1 MNKTISNITASI
13 SIMISILTYLSIF
26 FIMQGSHTSSQGWV
40 EFFTLISSVFFILN
54 GLCLATILNGMAKPM
69 LYISLTVYFL
79 IGIIPIAIENYFT
92 LIPTT
97 IVSIVI
103 MLVSIKLITKV
114 SRKQSLGTNG
124 LILVLNC
131 IWGWLMIGV

>member
-1 MNKTISNITASI
+1 
-13 SIMISILTYLSIF
+13 MISILTYLSIY
-26 FIMQGSHTSSQGWV
+26 FIMLSSHPSSQGWV

-54 GLCLATILNGMAKPM
+54 GLCLATILSGMAKPM

-103 MLVSIKLITKV
+103 MLVSIKLVTKV
-114 SRKQSLGTNG
+114 SRK
-124 LILVLNC
+124 
-131 IWGWLMIGV
+131 